1 MKKLIKQGKQSPEST
16 QTEGINE
23 QTIEALFENCSD
35 IVQINIYDHDL
46 TLHFMLIHQEAL
58 TNTQPLFSKITPNL
72 HIMKEQKNYTKE
84 QIETSIAYP
93 LVEIESG
100 SWKEQLVE
108 GVFNGELLLY
118 IKNIQTIYKISIA
131 ERPKRSIEEPNTEV
145 SIIGPKEGFIEDIST
160 NIALIRKRLKTSSMK
175 YEQFTLGTRTKTKV
189 ALLYIEDIANKE
201 MIGDI
206 RNQLNAIKIDGIV
219 SNTNIGESLSRKNYF
234 IPAFNYTGRP
244 DYVVE
249 GLLVGRF
256 AIMIDGNPTAMIAP
270 LTLSYLI
277 RTSEDSHST
286 FLIST
291 FGKLFRFL
299 GFIISLF
306 LPGFWVSILTF
317 HQDQLPYTLLATI
330 LLSRIGVPMPVPL
343 EVLVMISLFELFKEA
358 GMRMPA
364 PFGQTLSVVGGLII
378 GQAAISA
385 GVTAP
390 SVLIIIAI
398 SVVAS
403 FTLVNQELNGFV
415 RIIRIFNIFCSSIF
429 GLLGFFLSVFLIV
442 TFLGNTKSF
451 GVSFLSPFSPFYMR
465 DFFSAIAQ
473 IPKKLKST
481 RAKSLRSNDSTSE

>member
-1 MKKLIKQGKQSPEST
+1 MKKLIKQLKQSSKIA
-16 QTEGINE
+16 QTDIINE
-23 QTIEALFENCSD
+23 QNIEGLFENCSD
-35 IVQINIYDHDL
+35 IVNIKICDQNL
-46 TLHFMLIHQEAL
+46 SLHFILIHQEAL
-58 TNTQPLFSKITPNL
+58 TNTKILFSEIAPPL
-72 HIMKEQKNYTKE
+72 HALKEQKNYTKQ
-84 QIETSIAYP
+84 QIETLFAYP
-93 LVEIESG
+93 LTEIAFD
-100 SWKEQLVE
+100 SWKDQLVE
-108 GVFNGELLLY
+108 EVFSGELLLY
-118 IKNIQTIYKISIA
+118 IKNFQTIYKISLA
-131 ERPKRSIEEPNTEV
+131 EPPKRSIEEPNTEV
-145 SIIGPKEGFIEDIST
+145 SIVGPKEGFIEDIST

-175 YEQFTLGTRTKTKV
+175 YEQLTLGTRTKTKV
-189 ALLYIEDIANKE
+189 ALLYVEDIANKQ
-201 MIGDI
+201 MINDI

-219 SNTNIGESLSRKNYF
+219 SNTNLGESLSRKNYL

-256 AIMIDGNPTAMIAP
+256 AILVDGNPTAMMAP

-385 GVTAP
+385 GFTAP

-403 FTLVNQELNGFV
+403 FTLVNQELNGVV
-415 RIIRIFNIFCSSIF
+415 RMVRIFNILCSSIF
-429 GLLGFFLSVFLIV
+429 GLLGFFLSVFLVV

-451 GVSFLSPFSPFYMR
+451 GVSFLSPIAPFYLR
-465 DFFSAIAQ
+465 DFLSAIAQ
-473 IPKKLKST
+473 IPKKLKSI
-481 RAKSLRSNDSTSE
+481 RAKSLSPNDSTSE